1 VGHIAETSLKPAVDS
16 PLDGLTFPVWRGV
29 RLVSAIVLLSTPLI
43 SGTAHSSDPHTKN
56 STRLPLQ
63 RTLLDDLP
71 SHWKGKVTVTPLG
84 EVGSAVDGVK
94 VSLKNLGRGDV
105 YIWRVNLNKAETF
118 LYAGDKKG
126 SARSLDA
133 MTDYERPPD
142 GKTVLVTN
150 ALFFARAQ
158 KIPLGDFK
166 ARDFKTGKYI
176 VNPTSWG
183 KTKLSN
189 LLKSRSYLALPAHSA
204 DGELIGQ
211 PKSGT
216 LKDLKK
222 EVTQSGQTLTE
233 YLTPYETLIGGG
245 FELTELPMDSAT
257 NFFKGMDKKYGRVNR
272 SSASS
277 GLDGRLRRARTVI
290 GIDGEDLYVVA
301 FGTNGGKKSGAS
313 LYEAG
318 RFMNDIIHTSFSMSL
333 DGGGSTT
340 FWYKPTSKGKS
351 GVTNCKSGNTVHP
364 SWLVVKVSDQETL

>member
-1 VGHIAETSLKPAVDS
+1 MGHIAETSFKPVVDS
-16 PLDGLTFPVWRGV
+16 PLHELTFPRWGSI
-29 RLVSAIVLLSTPLI
+29 RLVSAITLLTAPLI
-43 SGTAHSSDPHTKN
+43 SGIAHTTDSIASPN
-56 STRLPLQ
+56 TRLPLQ
-63 RTLLDDLP
+63 RTLLDHLP
-71 SHWKGKVTVTPLG
+71 SHWTNKVTVTPLG

-94 VSLKNLGRGDV
+94 VSLKELGRGDV
-105 YIWRVNLNKAETF
+105 YIWRVDLNKAETL
-118 LYAGDKKG
+118 LYAGEKKG

-133 MTDYERPPD
+133 MTEYERPPD

-166 ARDFKTGKYI
+166 ARDFKTGQYI

-183 KTKLSN
+183 KSSLSN
-189 LLKSRSYLALPAHSA
+189 LLKSRSYLALPSHRS
-204 DGELIGQ
+204 DGSLTGQ

-222 EVTQSGQTLTE
+222 EVSQSGQTFTE
-233 YLTPYETLIGGG
+233 FLTPYETLIGGG
-245 FELTELPMDSAT
+245 FELSGLPMDTAT
-257 NFFKGMDKKYGRVNR
+257 NFFKGMDTKYGRVNR

-277 GLDGRLRRARTVI
+277 GLDGRLRRSRTVL
-290 GIDGEDLYVVA
+290 GIDGEDLYIVA

-318 RFMNDIIHTSFSMSL
+318 RFMNDVLHTPFSMSI
-333 DGGGSTT
+333 DGGSSTT
-340 FWYKPTSKGKS
+340 FWYKPTSKGKP

-364 SWLVVKVSDQETL
+364 SWLVVKVSEQETL